1 MERYKNLSGTSG
13 ARGYEIG
20 TNSIIVQFHD
30 NSIYEYTYDS
40 AGANNIEQMK
50 NWQLQGWD

>member
-30 NSIYEYTYDS
+30 NS
-40 AGANNIEQMK
+40 NFPF
-50 NWQLQGWD
+50 